1 MTKPTTHFNS
11 SLLVL
16 LLTLALLIVFTTPV
30 SADLSGWLYRAPV
43 TITGSGSEVSGYP
56 VLVDV
61 DTAGLVAAGKME
73 SDCGDIRFTAADGFT
88 LLSYWVESGAN
99 TGSTKIWVKVQLIPG
114 SGTTI
119 YLYYGNPDA
128 SSQSNKHDTFNRAAD
143 ALKASYCLDENSGL
157 TAGDTSGNGN
167 NGTIHDAAWTDGGR
181 FNSALG
187 FDGTSDYVNCGNDYS
202 LQITD
207 EITLDAW
214 VKSSSSAEQSV
225 IGKGTV
231 SFGRGGLEQNMLNV
245 EWPAFGEGYKR
256 AQTFKLAA
264 DSTLTTARVNIKKAA
279 DHITGDVKITICAD
293 GGTQPGTEI
302 ATYTISDSGIGDS
315 FAWHDASF
323 DCTLAGGT
331 TYWLVLDSPDAS
343 GGWDYH
349 WTAGH
354 PMDYSDG
361 EAWYYDSSSSTW
373 TTNGMD
379 GADMTFE
386 LQTTTADRIS
396 MPDSDTFKF
405 STYYG
410 WLNVS
415 SVNWAESGL
424 ELIIIHD
431 DNQAEIQN
439 VRDAGVDVYY
449 YIAIGSTYRDSSDK
463 DAWEQGITDSIDAHC
478 SYVDGFFWD
487 EVDPGYYG
495 HDRKS
500 DFDER
505 LTRIN
510 NHVRS
515 EGKKTIANGV
525 RYYAVHCGSDYYLWE
540 SFMSTFAPGPTY
552 GYVDFFNRPAD
563 NNPYNWTNN
572 IAKWEY
578 LRDNGV
584 LDKTLAHS
592 YGDPPDNDKSI
603 YNYIAARVLG
613 LKGCSYADSTNFAS
627 TTFILADGVKWNLGT
642 RMSYT
647 VDEPNKKL
655 SGRFVNGMVEDN
667 IGAKTY
673 TSDMISSPLT
683 ANSLSDSPGVAGLSL
698 SLVRGQIDFLNGTL
712 RSSTTLTDGSFH
724 HVTVTLNRVDGVAE
738 MYIDGTLS
746 SERMIPDIPFDFAGS
761 DLIIGDGFSG
771 TIDEIK
777 IYDGALGYSEPE
789 PDSSVGSEQNMSS
802 SSSQSGEGAASTG
815 TFILESAAPV
825 VSSVILCS
833 ADDES
838 TPVSSM
844 DPTVE
849 YAVVV
854 GVCDANTLD
863 DLTQLN
869 VMIRTTETTGDNSA
883 TDMATYRWTASG
895 EWTQVGPVGSWSINT
910 GACSAP
916 TTFSGT
922 SGTWVLH
929 FSPGVVARA
938 GTGIWEVH
946 VTATDEAQQTGSNTE
961 NGKNMNWR
969 GEIESTDTSYSFG
982 GIDMGEERQVSTS
995 SPTGD
1000 GGVDVSVVVNGN
1012 YKLQSKSSATW
1023 CSTESVATLNNSY
1036 PHPLQAGEFALK
1048 NSATNNLSDCSF
1060 VDSEFGDTYIQGLY
1074 NREGPT
1080 PTEDGVCHSIYQW
1093 VSVAESGLL
1102 PGTYN
1107 GTYTVQIAN
1116 V

>member
-1 MTKPTTHFNS
+1 MTKPTTHFHS
-11 SLLVL
+11 SLTVL
-16 LLTLALLIVFTTPV
+16 LLTLALLITFTTPV
-30 SADLSGWLYRAPV
+30 SADLPGWSYRMPV
-43 TITGSGSEVSGYP
+43 TITGAGSEVSDYP

-61 DTAGLVAAGKME
+61 DTAGMVAAGKIA
-73 SDCGDIRFTAADGFT
+73 SDCGDIRFTAADGST

-99 TGSTKIWVKVQLIPG
+99 TDSTKIWVKVQLIPG

-128 SSQSNKHDTFNRAAD
+128 SSQSNKQDTFNRAAD
-143 ALKASYCLDENSGL
+143 ALKASYCLDENSGQ

-167 NGTIHDAAWTDGGR
+167 DGNIHDAAWTAGGR

-187 FDGTSDYVNCGNDYS
+187 FDGASDYVNCGNDYS
-202 LQITD
+202 LQIND

-231 SFGRGGLEQNMLNV
+231 KLGLGGLGQNMSNV
-245 EWPAFGEGYKR
+245 EWPAFGAGYKR
-256 AQTFKLAA
+256 AQTFKPDA
-264 DSTLTTARVNIKKAA
+264 DSTVSTARVNIKKAA
-279 DHITGDVKITICAD
+279 SYITGDVTVAICTD
-293 GGTQPGTEI
+293 GGAQPGTEI
-302 ATYTISDSGIGDS
+302 GTYTISDSSIGES

-323 DCTLAGGT
+323 DCALVGGT
-331 TYWLVLDSPDAS
+331 TYWLVLESPAAS
-343 GGWDYH
+343 GGWDYY
-349 WTAGH
+349 WTAGY
-354 PMDYSDG
+354 PTDYSDG
-361 EAWYYDSSSSTW
+361 EACYYDSSAASW
-373 TTNGMD
+373 TTD
-379 GADMTFE
+379 GLGSIDMTFE
-386 LQTTTADRIS
+386 LQTTAADRIS

-405 STYYG
+405 SAYYG

-424 ELIIIHD
+424 ELIIVHD
-431 DNQAEIQN
+431 DNPAEIQN
-439 VRDAGVDVYY
+439 VRGFGVDVYY
-449 YIAIGSTYRDSSDK
+449 YISLGSTYRDSPDK
-463 DAWEQGITDSIDAHC
+463 DAWEQDVTDSIDAHC

-495 HDRKS
+495 DNCKS

-510 NHVRS
+510 NYVHS
-515 EGKKTIANGV
+515 NGKKTIANGV

-540 SFMSTFAPGPTY
+540 SFMSTFTPGPIY

-578 LRDNGV
+578 LRDNDV
-584 LDKTLAHS
+584 LGKTLAHS
-592 YGDPPDNDKSI
+592 YGDPSDDDMSI
-603 YNYIAARVLG
+603 YDYIAARVLG
-613 LKGCSYADSTNFAS
+613 LKGYGYMDSNNFAS
-627 TTFILADGVKWNLGT
+627 SEFILADGVKWNLGT

-647 VDEPNKKL
+647 VDESGETL
-655 SGRFVNGMVEDN
+655 SGRFTNGVVEDD
-667 IGAKTY
+667 IGETTY
-673 TSDMISSPLT
+673 TTDLISSPL
-683 ANSLSDSPGVAGLSL
+683 AADSLGGSLGVAGLSL
-698 SLVRGQIDFLNGTL
+698 SLVRGQVDFLSGTL

-724 HVTVTLNRVDGVAE
+724 HVAVTLNRAECVAE
-738 MYIDGTLS
+738 MYVDGALS
-746 SERMIPDIPFDFAGS
+746 SERTLPDIPFNFAES

-777 IYDGALGYSEPE
+777 IYDSTLGYSDPEPE
-789 PDSSVGSEQNMSS
+789 SSVGSEQDMS
-802 SSSQSGEGAASTG
+802 SSSQSNEGAAASTG
-815 TFILESAAPV
+815 TFTLESAAPV
-825 VSSVILCS
+825 VSSIVLCS

-854 GVCDANTLD
+854 GVCDSNTLD

-869 VMIRTTETTGDNSA
+869 VVIRTSGTTGDDSV

-895 EWTQVGPVGSWSINT
+895 EWTQVGPAGSWGINT
-910 GACSAP
+910 GACSTPA
-916 TTFSGT
+916 TFSGT

-938 GTGIWEVH
+938 GTGIWEVY
-946 VTATDEAQQTGSNTE
+946 VTATDGAQQTGSNTE

-982 GIDMGEERQVSTS
+982 GIDMGEEKQVSTS

-1000 GGVDVSVVVNGN
+1000 ADVDVGVIVNGN

-1023 CSTESVATLNNSY
+1023 CSTEYVATLNTSY
-1036 PHPLQAGEFALK
+1036 PYPLQAGEFALK
-1048 NSATNNLSDCSF
+1048 NSAVNNLGDCSF
-1060 VDSEFGDTYIQGLY
+1060 VESEFGDTYIQGFY

-1107 GTYTVQIAN
+1107 GTYVVQIAN

>member
-1 MTKPTTHFNS
+1 MTKPTTHFHS
-11 SLLVL
+11 SLILILL
-16 LLTLALLIVFTTPV
+16 LLTLALLITFTTPA
-30 SADLSGWLYRAPV
+30 SADLQGWSYRAPV
-43 TITGSGSEVSGYP
+43 TIMGSGSEVSDYP

-73 SDCGDIRFTAADGFT
+73 SDCGDIRFTAADGST
-88 LLSYWVESGAN
+88 LLSYWVENGAN
-99 TGSTKIWVKVQLIPG
+99 TDSTQTWVKVQLIPG

-143 ALKASYCLDENSGL
+143 ALKASYCLDENSGQ

-167 NGTIHDAAWTDGGR
+167 DGDIHDAAWTADGR

-187 FDGTSDYVNCGNDYS
+187 FDGVFDYVNCGNGPS
-202 LQITD
+202 LQIND

-225 IGKGTV
+225 IGKGAV
-231 SFGRGGLEQNMLNV
+231 RFGLGGLGQNMLNV
-245 EWPAFGEGYKR
+245 EWPAFGAGYKR

-264 DSTLTTARVNIKKAA
+264 DSTLSTARVNIKKAA
-279 DHITGDVKITICAD
+279 PYIAGDVKVTIYTD
-293 GGTQPGTEI
+293 GGTHPGTEI
-302 ATYTISDSGIGDS
+302 ATYTIADSSIGDS
-315 FAWHDASF
+315 YAWHDASF
-323 DCTLAGGT
+323 NCALVWGT
-331 TYWLVLDSPDAS
+331 TYWLVLESPEAS
-343 GGWDYH
+343 GGWDYY
-349 WTAGH
+349 WTAGY
-354 PMDYSDG
+354 PTDYSNE
-361 EAWYYDSSSSTW
+361 EAWYYDSASSSW
-373 TTNGMD
+373 TTDGLG

-386 LQTTTADRIS
+386 LRTTADTMS
-396 MPDSDTFKF
+396 MPDPDTFKF

-431 DNQAEIQN
+431 DNPAEIQN
-439 VRDAGVDVYY
+439 VRGFGVDVYY
-449 YIAIGSTYRDSSDK
+449 YIALGSTYRDSSDK
-463 DAWEQGITDSIDAHC
+463 GAWEQDVTDSIDAHC

-487 EVDPGYYG
+487 EVDPSYYG
-495 HDRKS
+495 EGCKS

-510 NHVRS
+510 NHAHS
-515 EGKKTIANGV
+515 NGKKTIANGV

-540 SFMSTFAPGPTY
+540 SFMSTFTPGPIY

-578 LRDNGV
+578 LRDNDV

-592 YGDPPDNDKSI
+592 YGDPSDDDKRI
-603 YNYIAARVLG
+603 YDYIAARVLG
-613 LKGCSYADSTNFAS
+613 LKGYGYMDSNNFAS
-627 TTFILADGVKWNLGT
+627 TAFILADGVKWNLGT

-647 VDEPNKKL
+647 VDESGEKL
-655 SGRFVNGMVEDN
+655 SGRFTNGAVEAN
-667 IGAKTY
+667 IGETTY
-673 TSDMISSPLT
+673 TTDLISSPLA
-683 ANSLSDSPGVAGLSL
+683 ANSLSGSLGVSGLSL
-698 SLVRGQIDFLNGTL
+698 SLVKGQVDFLNGTL

-724 HVTVTLNRVDGVAE
+724 HVAVTLNRGDGVAE
-738 MYIDGTLS
+738 MYIDGVLS
-746 SERMIPDIPFDFAGS
+746 SERTLPDIRFDFTES

-777 IYDGALGYSEPE
+777 IYDSALGYSDPE
-789 PDSSVGSEQNMSS
+789 PDSSVGSEQDM
-802 SSSQSGEGAASTG
+802 SSSQSDEGAAASTG
-815 TFILESAAPV
+815 TFTLESAAPV
-825 VSSVILCS
+825 VSSIVLCS

-838 TPVSSM
+838 TSVSSM

-854 GVCDANTLD
+854 GVCDSNTLD

-869 VMIRTTETTGDNSA
+869 VVIRTTGTTGDNSA

-895 EWTQVGPVGSWSINT
+895 EWTQVGPIGSWGINT
-910 GACSAP
+910 GACSTPA
-916 TTFSGT
+916 TFSGT

-938 GTGIWEVH
+938 GTGIWEVY
-946 VTATDEAQQTGSNTE
+946 VTATDGAQQTGSNTE
-961 NGKNMNWR
+961 NGKSMNWR

-982 GIDMGEERQVSTS
+982 GIDLGEEKQVSTS

-1000 GGVDVSVVVNGN
+1000 GAVDVGVVVNGN

-1023 CSTESVATLNNSY
+1023 CSTEYVATLNTSY

-1048 NSATNNLSDCSF
+1048 NSAANNLSDCSF
-1060 VDSEFGDTYIQGLY
+1060 VESEFGNTYIQGFY

-1093 VSVAESGLL
+1093 VSVAEYGLL